1 MPDSYHD
8 RLDRLED
15 NVEELAAV
23 VLGTPK
29 TALEGGGRNND
40 GLAYKVDYLWKQA
53 QNGGLKVHIP
63 WVKILSAFSGII
75 ASIAAVAVAIIE
87 NSN

>member
-1 MPDSYHD
+1 MPDSYHA
-8 RLDRLED
+8 RLDHLEA
-15 NVEELAAV
+15 NLEELAAV

-63 WVKILSAFSGII
+63 WAKILSAFSGII

-87 NSN
+87 RSN